1 MKKFFSAI
9 LLMAA
14 MAFSVSTFV
23 SCNDLTQEMEDVKAQ
38 ATQNAAAIDA
48 LETQITA
55 LQSALATAQATADAA
70 KKAGEDAAAAAAQA
84 KADAIKEA
92 KAECEIVKAA
102 LEAKI
107 AEINTALAGKA
118 SKEELQAAIDQATAG
133 LNDLAAT
140 LGAKIEGIEA
150 GLNKMATVAQL
161 NEEVAKL
168 LATDQELALQIAALK
183 AYSDTTYATVEEAEA
198 IREELTNLA
207 NENYNELYKLIGGNA
222 SAITALTNDQVA
234 ITEALKA
241 LIDANTANIDEL
253 AGTLAAAG
261 DDIAAI
267 EEALKAYMPETDA
280 KIAENAQKI
289 ADLNELLDLTVEQVA
304 ERINGVEAN
313 MKAYYDALTASVA
326 DLGTELRAEIAK
338 VKTELE
344 GKITTAVNDLNN
356 AIAEKYDPEISTL
369 KTLVKNLLRSI
380 EFVPA
385 TFIDGVEA
393 LEFNSLVYAPMKA
406 EPADAFQTITK
417 ANALSLSEVTVA
429 SYHFNPSSFNLD
441 DAQYQ
446 YIATTATNKLTK
458 ADDVNLYNIEKIAK
472 NGKNVD
478 VTIRR
483 NNVYTTTVAAPK
495 YNMIALEATLKDG
508 NNQVTSPYVIAKD
521 NTFGPEALIIADK
534 KGDKIGTEDHLHFA
548 TTFALAKPL
557 APQYTLVWDGTLD
570 LRPLVTTCFGAAHA
584 DFNLAAYGLDY
595 RFYVASSKYDVPS
608 GQTTTNQ
615 QDVLVCTDNVKGTF
629 QVAEGINKESIG
641 RTPIV
646 KIELVDAA
654 GNIVRRAYVKI
665 LVGVEREADKE
676 FAHPMYKDVVYMCAD
691 TKVSYEISEQW
702 MRENVYRL
710 ITNRHSEVS
719 LSHEEFWNLYDAENA
734 VITVKKN
741 NKVYNMSKPEI
752 LDGYTEQGT
761 ATKKIVWNFTHGELG
776 TLGQGGA
783 SFEATVTVANKLVS
797 SEYPAK
803 VTFKMNFKAILPTAS
818 IELVKNEEYWNA
830 ELTEYVINPS
840 IPSTPQAKAEEFFY
854 ARNILE
860 AFVNKPDAKIAY
872 DGKPYAACHT
882 EGFRLASVS
891 PILAGK
897 GVGFAANEVT
907 LDKASD
913 AVKAAVNNESLM
925 VVFEY
930 FVEYQNGDEQV
941 VYTFPAT
948 FVKPVNYNL
957 PAGLEVTDALD
968 GGDVV
973 EFGWNGLLTDWR
985 GFAIISPDEEIVEK
999 TYTSYSWIKDCAEQH
1014 FTEGYYKLA
1023 NQPKFDVIWGEY
1035 TVEGTTV
1042 YTASV
1047 EATRISIDEVALKDL
1062 LTGNFNADVIK
1073 PITETFTGAAA
1084 ADKAQALANLE
1095 AAIEEANEGI
1105 FAALRPEYKYF
1116 AEYAYWY
1123 FDDADV
1129 VYTPSTTGAQTVKYI
1144 MGYDVV
1150 LPEYEYV
1157 APQPIACTEK
1167 PADDVLGDVAGQRLG
1182 CWVWT
1187 PFQYTVEETNPIPGQ
1202 YYDFYGPFNGPV
1214 LELDKVKTDLEYN
1227 GGKLPSGVTLQQVG
1241 NTVKYVNVGS
1251 PVRYAYNITI
1261 PTYVEYGF
1269 GKLTATLVIKVNPIN
1284 E

>member
-38 ATQNAAAIDA
+38 ATQNAASISALQGQIDA
-48 LETQITA
+48 LKT
-55 LQSALATAQATADAA
+55 ALATAQATADAA
-70 KKAGEDAAAAAAQA
+70 KKAGDDAAAAAAQA

-92 KAECEIVKAA
+92 KAECEVVKAA

-107 AEINTALAGKA
+107 AEVTKALEGKA
-118 SKEELQAAIDQATAG
+118 SQADLDAAVAAATKG
-133 LNDLAAT
+133 IEDLAAL

-150 GLNKMATVAQL
+150 GLNKLAGLDEAVADL
-161 NEEVAKL
+161 I
-168 LATDQELALQIAALK
+168 ATDTELALQIAALK
-183 AYSDTTYATVEEAEA
+183 AYSDTTYATVAEAEA
-198 IREELTNLA
+198 IRAELKALA
-207 NENYNELYKLIGGNA
+207 EENYNELYKLIGGNTSVIA
-222 SAITALTNDQVA
+222 SLVEDQDNLMTMLEGLMETNDAQHQE
-234 ITEALKA
+234 ILKS
-241 LIDANTANIDEL
+241 LTGVIETAD
-253 AGTLAAAG
+253 
-261 DDIAAI
+261 
-267 EEALKAYMPETDA
+267 
-280 KIAENAQKI
+280 
-289 ADLNELLDLTVEQVA
+289 
-304 ERINGVEAN
+304 
-313 MKAYYDALTASVA
+313 S
-326 DLGTELRAEIAK
+326 
-338 VKTELE
+338 
-344 GKITTAVNDLNN
+344 N
-356 AIAEKYDPEISTL
+356 AIAINGILEVLKAHEGNLNETLKSLMATIEDLDLLKTDFAGYMESNQANINYLTTTLANVIEDADLLAGRVKALEDGLAALTPRVEDLEEDVTALDADLSTL

-458 ADDVNLYNIEKIAK
+458 AADVKLYNIEKIAK

-483 NNVYTTTVAAPK
+483 NNVYTTSVAAPK

-548 TTFALAKPL
+548 TTFAAAKPL

-676 FAHPMYKDVVYMCAD
+676 FAHPMYKDVVYKCAD

-897 GVGFAANEVT
+897 GIGFEANEVT

-1042 YTASV
+1042 YTATV
-1047 EATRISIDEVALKDL
+1047 NATRYFIDEVALAEL
-1062 LTGNFNADVIK
+1062 LSGNINYDVVGK
-1073 PITETFTGAAA
+1073 KTEPFTGAAA

-1214 LELDKVKTDLEYN
+1214 LELDKVKTDLTYN
-1227 GGKLPSGVTLQQVG
+1227 EGKLPSGVTLQQVG

>member
-38 ATQNAAAIDA
+38 ATQNAASISALQGQIDA
-48 LETQITA
+48 LKT
-55 LQSALATAQATADAA
+55 ALATAQATADAA
-70 KKAGEDAAAAAAQA
+70 KKAGDDAAAAAAQA

-92 KAECEIVKAA
+92 KAECEVVKAA

-107 AEINTALAGKA
+107 AEVTKALEGKA
-118 SKEELQAAIDQATAG
+118 SQADLDAAVAAATKG
-133 LNDLAAT
+133 IEDLAAL

-150 GLNKMATVAQL
+150 GLNKLAGLDEAVADL
-161 NEEVAKL
+161 I
-168 LATDQELALQIAALK
+168 ATDTELALQIAALK
-183 AYSDTTYATVEEAEA
+183 AYSDTTYATVAEAEA
-198 IREELTNLA
+198 IRAELKALA
-207 NENYNELYKLIGGNA
+207 EENYNELYKLIGGNTSVIA
-222 SAITALTNDQVA
+222 SLVEDQDNLMTMLEGLMETNDAQHQE
-234 ITEALKA
+234 ILKS
-241 LIDANTANIDEL
+241 LTGVIETAD
-253 AGTLAAAG
+253 
-261 DDIAAI
+261 
-267 EEALKAYMPETDA
+267 
-280 KIAENAQKI
+280 
-289 ADLNELLDLTVEQVA
+289 
-304 ERINGVEAN
+304 
-313 MKAYYDALTASVA
+313 S
-326 DLGTELRAEIAK
+326 
-338 VKTELE
+338 
-344 GKITTAVNDLNN
+344 N
-356 AIAEKYDPEISTL
+356 AIAINGILEVLKAHEGNLNETLKSLMATIEDLDLLKTDFAGYMESNQANINYLTTTLANVIEDADLLAGRVKALEDGLAALTPRVEDLEEDVTALDADLSTL

-458 ADDVNLYNIEKIAK
+458 AADVKLYNIEKIAK

-483 NNVYTTTVAAPK
+483 NNVYTTSVAAPK

-548 TTFALAKPL
+548 TTFAAAKPL

-676 FAHPMYKDVVYMCAD
+676 FAHPMYKDVVYKCAD

-930 FVEYQNGDEQV
+930 FVKYDNDDEQV

-1035 TVEGTTV
+1035 TVSEGTTV
-1042 YTASV
+1042 YTATV
-1047 EATRISIDEVALKDL
+1047 NATRYFIDEVALAEL
-1062 LTGNFNADVIK
+1062 LSGNINYDVVGK
-1073 PITETFTGAAA
+1073 KTEPFTGAAA

-1129 VYTPSTTGAQTVKYI
+1129 VYTPPTTGAQTVKYI

-1214 LELDKVKTDLEYN
+1214 LELDKVKTDLTYN
-1227 GGKLPSGVTLQQVG
+1227 EGKLPSGVTLQQVG

>member
-161 NEEVAKL
+161 DEEVAKL
-168 LATDQELALQIAALK
+168 LAADKELALQIAALK

-207 NENYNELYKLIGGNA
+207 NENYNELQKLIGGNA
-222 SAITALTNDQVA
+222 SAIEATIDTVEVIAAALEGYMESNDSRINEIA
-234 ITEALKA
+234 KA
-241 LIDANTANIDEL
+241 V
-253 AGTLAAAG
+253 AAAG

-267 EEALKAYMPETDA
+267 EEAIKGYVENHTADITRVSEQIALAFEDIDA
-280 KIAENAQKI
+280 LSELVKTNNEN
-289 ADLNELLDLTVEQVA
+289 LN
-304 ERINGVEAN
+304 
-313 MKAYYDALTASVA
+313 AYYKALAASVE
-326 DLGTELRAEIAK
+326 DLGTELRAEIAALKAGLEALTPK
-338 VKTELE
+338 VETLVENVNGINTELVTV
-344 GKITTAVNDLNN
+344 KSL
-356 AIAEKYDPEISTL
+356 IS
-369 KTLVKNLLRSI
+369 NLLRSI

-458 ADDVNLYNIEKIAK
+458 ADDVKLYNIEKIAK

-483 NNVYTTTVAAPK
+483 NNVYTTSVAAPK

-548 TTFALAKPL
+548 TTFAAAKPL

-1035 TVEGTTV
+1035 TVSEGTTV

-1105 FAALRPEYKYF
+1105 FAALRDEYKYF
-1116 AEYAYWY
+1116 AELAYWY